1 MYNHVHI
8 GQRQVWGGEQ
18 PLRLWRGARRRHLYI
33 IGQTMT
39 GKSTLMRSLL
49 AQDIQAGHGCALIDP
64 HGDLALEV
72 MDVVPRK
79 RIRDV
84 IVMDPSDRKYP
95 VGFNPLYKVPREERD
110 AVAENLTATFAHLW
124 RDSWGPRLEYI
135 LLNTISA
142 LLDAPD
148 KLRPTMVSIPLMF
161 VNEAYREEVLRFV
174 QNPQVRDYFDTE
186 FSRWKG
192 RHLDE
197 RLGPIQNKIGKF
209 LTNTAVRNIFGQWK
223 PSIDLDEIIA
233 KKQILIV
240 RLSKGLV
247 GELTANMVGSFVA
260 TGLQHAAM
268 RRATLPESKRPDF
281 DLHIDEFH
289 NFTTDSFADI
299 LSEVRKYGLTLTIG
313 HQYIDQ
319 MSDEVA
325 DAVFG
330 NVGSIVSFR
339 VSATDA
345 ERLAKEVGTYH
356 PRIFGDLGVGEIVA
370 KLVQQ
375 NNTSFSLRGR
385 TEPEAVKVYGLRDG
399 ICHLSRDRYGRK
411 RSVVEANLGKWVGAQ
426 GM

>member
-1 MYNHVHI
+1 
-8 GQRQVWGGEQ
+8 
-18 PLRLWRGARRRHLYI
+18 
-33 IGQTMT
+33 MT
-39 GKSTLMRSLL
+39 GKSTLMRSLM
-49 AQDIQAGHGCALIDP
+49 AQDILAGHGCALIDP

-72 MDVVPRK
+72 MEAVPSNH
-79 RIRDV
+79 IRDV
-84 IVMDPSDRKYP
+84 IVLDPSDLKYP
-95 VGFNPLYKVPREERD
+95 VGFNPLYRVPKDERD

-148 KLRPTMVSIPLMF
+148 NLRPTMVSIPLML
-161 VNEAYREEVLRFV
+161 VNEEYRERVLRHV
-174 QNPQVRDYFDTE
+174 QNPQVREYFYTE

-192 RHLDE
+192 RHLDD
-197 RLGPIQNKIGKF
+197 RLGPIQNKICKF

-223 PSIDLDEIIA
+223 PSIDLDEIVA
-233 KKQILIV
+233 RKQILIV

-260 TGLQHAAM
+260 TGFQHAAM
-268 RRATLPESKRPDF
+268 RQAKLPEGERPDF

-289 NFTTDSFADI
+289 NFTTDAFADI
-299 LSEVRKYGLTLTIG
+299 LSEARKYGLTLTIG

-319 MSDEVA
+319 MAEEVA

-339 VSATDA
+339 VSARDA

-356 PRIFGDLGVGEIVA
+356 PRIFGDLGVGEVVA
-370 KLVQQ
+370 KLLKQ
-375 NNTSFSLRGR
+375 NNTSYSMRGR
-385 TEPEAVKVYGLRDG
+385 TEPDAVKIYGRSDS
-399 ICHLSRDRYGRK
+399 IRRLSRDRYGRK
-411 RSVVEANLGKWVGAQ
+411 RSVVKKNISRWIGRQK
-426 GM
+426 M